1 VVSIIW
7 KEIKH
12 IRNGIME
19 NIVKMSM
26 DGYMESLAGDIEQ
39 IKAHPEKGCCD
50 AVEAEVLENV
60 LGIMNSHFSDYDTL
74 CSENKAMAEF
84 LASLGYSQEQISNIA
99 NGGNPKTEIELLREE
114 VAEMEKQPMANASA
128 LERFKRKIESLEN
141 ANIPKE
147 AMMQI
152 ESRAKLSALEDVYS
166 DIPSEIDTEELWR
179 MIMDDNL
186 EDIEDLTICENYEC
200 CPHDIIK
207 EQLDCLFRGYRKSAL
222 EAINLVKNTIKPTRK
237 NINTLSF
244 YEINM
249 QELSEDVIA
258 MLDGEAD
265 FVYTGLG
272 NGSMMFYL
280 DTLQA
285 ILESY
290 EEDNGDDGEDTG
302 SDTSYREFSLIVKL
316 VSLNGCKGLFLTN
329 GVSHE

>member
-1 VVSIIW
+1 
-7 KEIKH
+7 
-12 IRNGIME
+12 ME
-19 NIVKMSM
+19 NTVKVSM
-26 DGYMESLAGDIEQ
+26 EDYMASLVSDIDQ
-39 IKAHPEKGCCD
+39 IKEHPENGCCD
-50 AVEAEVLENV
+50 AVEIKVLENFFDI
-60 LGIMNSHFSDYDTL
+60 LDTHFSDYDTL

-84 LASLGYSQEQISNIA
+84 LESLGYSQEQVSDIA
-99 NGGNPKTEIELLREE
+99 DGGNPKTEIEFLREE
-114 VAEMEKQPMANASA
+114 IAEMEKQPTVYAGPI
-128 LERFKRKIESLEN
+128 EIFKRKIESLEN
-141 ANIPKE
+141 VNIPKE
-147 AMMQI
+147 AMA
-152 ESRAKLSALEDVYS
+152 ELELSSMRNALC
-166 DIPSEIDTEELWR
+166 DIYATLPDIATKELWEV
-179 MIMDDNL
+179 IMNDDVF
-186 EDIEDLTICENYEC
+186 EHEDLTLCERYES
-200 CPHDIIK
+200 DSIETIR
-207 EQLDCLFRGYRKSAL
+207 EELNVLFCGYKKHAL

-258 MLDGEAD
+258 MLDGKAD

>member
-1 VVSIIW
+1 
-7 KEIKH
+7 
-12 IRNGIME
+12 ME
-19 NIVKMSM
+19 NIGKMSM

-60 LGIMNSHFSDYDTL
+60 LGIMNSHFSDYDMI
-74 CSENKAMAEF
+74 CAENKAMAEF
-84 LASLGYSQEQISNIA
+84 LESWGYSQEQISSIA
-99 NGGNPKTEIELLREE
+99 DGGNPKTEIELLREE
-114 VAEMEKQPMANASA
+114 IEEMEKQPMANASA

-141 ANIPKE
+141 VNILKE
-147 AMMQI
+147 AMA
-152 ESRAKLSALEDVYS
+152 ELELSSMRNALC
-166 DIPSEIDTEELWR
+166 DIYATLPDIATKELWEA
-179 MIMDDNL
+179 IMSDDVFGH
-186 EDIEDLTICENYEC
+186 EDLTLCERYES
-200 CPHDIIK
+200 DSIETIR
-207 EQLDCLFRGYRKSAL
+207 EELNVLFCGYKKHAL

-249 QELSEDVIA
+249 QELSEDVIV

-265 FVYTGLG
+265 FVYAGLG
-272 NGSMMFYL
+272 NGSMIFNL

-285 ILESY
+285 IIESY
-290 EEDNGDDGEDTG
+290 EEDNGDDGGDTG

-329 GVSHE
+329 GDKHE

>member
-1 VVSIIW
+1 
-7 KEIKH
+7 
-12 IRNGIME
+12 ME

-39 IKAHPEKGCCD
+39 IKAHPENGCCD

-74 CSENKAMAEF
+74 SSENKAMAEF

-200 CPHDIIK
+200 CPHDII
-207 EQLDCLFRGYRKSAL
+207 
-222 EAINLVKNTIKPTRK
+222 
-237 NINTLSF
+237 
-244 YEINM
+244 
-249 QELSEDVIA
+249 
-258 MLDGEAD
+258 
-265 FVYTGLG
+265 
-272 NGSMMFYL
+272 
-280 DTLQA
+280 
-285 ILESY
+285 
-290 EEDNGDDGEDTG
+290 
-302 SDTSYREFSLIVKL
+302 
-316 VSLNGCKGLFLTN
+316 
-329 GVSHE
+329 